1 MDMQDNKKINSMSK
15 ISRIGMFIIILLIVI
30 ISILIYIKYYKKD
43 EVISGNIRKNE
54 IKAEQ
59 NERLEGDI
67 LKYANIFNENSKV
80 KKKEEKIYNNKK
92 IKTYIFESGNKIEIY
107 DDGRIKNYINI
118 NELET
123 VKAFEKN
130 EFNLEKSK
138 NMLKVLGIKLGFEIQ
153 NDEITEINSEEID
166 NAYSIIIKIKKDNI
180 IITGKA
186 IVNPNFN
193 NVSAI
198 SLEYNEIKVKE
209 NSKITKEEAI
219 NAVKNSLKEEGKE
232 GTIIENKIKEKIH
245 SSSILNKAYN
255 VIEVPVMMEY
265 YKKMMEGKIDK
276 MPEYSRLYEVDIE
289 TGKIIDMLGVQ

>member
-1 MDMQDNKKINSMSK
+1 MNKKNNINK
-15 ISRIGMFIIILLIVI
+15 EILLVLLGMIIVTL
-30 ISILIYIKYYKKD
+30 ILLCLRYYKKD
-43 EVISGNIRKNE
+43 EVISENIRKNE
-54 IKAEQ
+54 IKVEQ

-67 LKYANIFNENSKV
+67 LKYANIFNEKSKV
-80 KKKEEKIYNNKK
+80 KKKEEKIYNNNK
-92 IKTYIFESGNKIEIY
+92 IKTYIFESGNRIEIY

-123 VKAFEKN
+123 FKAFEKN

-138 NMLKVLGIKLGFEIQ
+138 NMLKILGIKLGFEIQ

-166 NAYSIIIKIKKDNI
+166 NAYSIRIEIKKDNI

-198 SLEYNEIKVKE
+198 SLEYNEMKIQEK
-209 NSKITKEEAI
+209 NNKITKEEAI
-219 NAVKNSLKEEGKE
+219 NAVKNSLKEEGS
-232 GTIIENKIKEKIH
+232 IIENKIKEKIH

-289 TGKIIDMLGVQ
+289 TGKVIDMVGVQ

>member
-1 MDMQDNKKINSMSK
+1 MNKKNNINK
-15 ISRIGMFIIILLIVI
+15 EILLVLLGMIIVTL
-30 ISILIYIKYYKKD
+30 ILLCLRYYKKD

-54 IKAEQ
+54 IKTKQ

-67 LKYANIFNENSKV
+67 LKYINIFNEKSKV

-107 DDGRIKNYINI
+107 DDGRIKNYINV
-118 NELET
+118 NELKT
-123 VKAFEKN
+123 FKAFEKN

-138 NMLKVLGIKLGFEIQ
+138 KMLKVLGIKLGFEIID
-153 NDEITEINSEEID
+153 NNITEIKSEEID
-166 NAYSIIIKIKKDNI
+166 NAYSIRIKIKKDNI
-180 IITGKA
+180 IIAGKA

-198 SLEYNEIKVKE
+198 SFEYNEIE
-209 NSKITKEEAI
+209 IQGNNKITNEEAI

-265 YKKMMEGKIDK
+265 YRKMMEGKIEK

-289 TGKIIDMLGVQ
+289 TGKIIDMIGVQ

>member
-1 MDMQDNKKINSMSK
+1 MNKKNNINK
-15 ISRIGMFIIILLIVI
+15 EILLVLLGMIIVTL
-30 ISILIYIKYYKKD
+30 ILLCLRYYKKD

-54 IKAEQ
+54 IKTKQ

-67 LKYANIFNENSKV
+67 LKYTNIFNEKSKV

-123 VKAFEKN
+123 FKAFEKN

-138 NMLKVLGIKLGFEIQ
+138 NMLKALGIKLGFEIID
-153 NDEITEINSEEID
+153 NNITEIKSEEID
-166 NAYSIIIKIKKDNI
+166 NAYSIRIKIKKDNI
-180 IITGKA
+180 IIAGKA

-198 SLEYNEIKVKE
+198 SFEYNEMKIQE
-209 NSKITKEEAI
+209 NNKITKEEAI

-232 GTIIENKIKEKIH
+232 GTIVENKIKEKIH

-255 VIEVPVMMEY
+255 VIEIPVMMEY

-289 TGKIIDMLGVQ
+289 TGKIIDMVGVQ

>member
-1 MDMQDNKKINSMSK
+1 MSK
-15 ISRIGMFIIILLIVI
+15 KNNINKEILLVLLGMIIVTL
-30 ISILIYIKYYKKD
+30 ILLCVKYYKKD
-43 EVISGNIRKNE
+43 EVISENIRKNK
-54 IKAEQ
+54 IKTEQ

-67 LKYANIFNENSKV
+67 LKYANIFNEKSKV

-123 VKAFEKN
+123 FKAFEKN

-138 NMLKVLGIKLGFEIQ
+138 KMLKVLGIKLGFEIID
-153 NDEITEINSEEID
+153 NNITEINSEEID
-166 NAYSIIIKIKKDNI
+166 NAYSVRIKIKKDNI
-180 IITGKA
+180 IITEKA

-198 SLEYNEIKVKE
+198 SLEYNEMKIQEK
-209 NSKITKEEAI
+209 NNKITKEEAI
-219 NAVKNSLKEEGKE
+219 SAVKNSLKEEGEE
-232 GTIIENKIKEKIH
+232 GNIIENKIKEKIH

-255 VIEVPVMMEY
+255 VIEIPVMMEY

-289 TGKIIDMLGVQ
+289 TGKIIDMVGVQ

>member
-1 MDMQDNKKINSMSK
+1 MNKKNNINK
-15 ISRIGMFIIILLIVI
+15 EILLVLLGMIIVTL
-30 ISILIYIKYYKKD
+30 ILLCVRYYKKD
-43 EVISGNIRKNE
+43 EVISDNIRKKE
-54 IKAEQ
+54 IKVEQ

-67 LKYANIFNENSKV
+67 LKYANIFNEKSKV

-123 VKAFEKN
+123 FKAFEKN
-130 EFNLEKSK
+130 EVNLEKSK
-138 NMLKVLGIKLGFEIQ
+138 KILKVLGIKLGFEIQ

-198 SLEYNEIKVKE
+198 SLEYNEMKIQE
-209 NSKITKEEAI
+209 NNKITKEEAI
-219 NAVKNSLKEEGKE
+219 SVVKNSLKEEGKE
-232 GTIIENKIKEKIH
+232 GNIIENKIKEKIH

-265 YKKMMEGKIDK
+265 YRKMMEGKIEK

-289 TGKIIDMLGVQ
+289 TGKIIDMVGVQ

>member
-1 MDMQDNKKINSMSK
+1 MNKKNNINK
-15 ISRIGMFIIILLIVI
+15 EILLVLLGMIIVTL
-30 ISILIYIKYYKKD
+30 ILLCVRYYKKD

-54 IKAEQ
+54 IKVEQ

-123 VKAFEKN
+123 FKAFEKN

-138 NMLKVLGIKLGFEIQ
+138 NMLKVLGIKLGFEIID
-153 NDEITEINSEEID
+153 NNITEINSEEMD
-166 NAYSIIIKIKKDNI
+166 NAYSIRIKMKKDNM

-186 IVNPNFN
+186 IINPNFN

-198 SLEYNEIKVKE
+198 SLEYNEMKIQE

-245 SSSILNKAYN
+245 SSSRLNKAYN

-265 YKKMMEGKIDK
+265 YRKMMEGKIDK

-289 TGKIIDMLGVQ
+289 TGKIIDMVGVQ

>member
-1 MDMQDNKKINSMSK
+1 MSK
-15 ISRIGMFIIILLIVI
+15 KNNINKEILLVLLGMIIVTL
-30 ISILIYIKYYKKD
+30 ILLCVRYYKKD
-43 EVISGNIRKNE
+43 EVISENIRKNE
-54 IKAEQ
+54 IKVEQ

-67 LKYANIFNENSKV
+67 LKYANIFNEKSKV

-107 DDGRIKNYINI
+107 DDGRIKNYINV

-123 VKAFEKN
+123 FKVFEKN
-130 EFNLEKSK
+130 KFNLEKSK
-138 NMLKVLGIKLGFEIQ
+138 NMLKALGIKLGFEITD
-153 NDEITEINSEEID
+153 NNITEINSEEID
-166 NAYSIIIKIKKDNI
+166 NAYSIRIKIKKDNI
-180 IITGKA
+180 IIAGKA
-186 IVNPNFN
+186 IINPNFN

-198 SLEYNEIKVKE
+198 SLEYNEMKIQE
-209 NSKITKEEAI
+209 SNKITKEEAI

-232 GTIIENKIKEKIH
+232 GTIVENKIKEKIH

-265 YKKMMEGKIDK
+265 YRKMMEGKIEK

-289 TGKIIDMLGVQ
+289 TGKIIDMVGVQ

>member
-1 MDMQDNKKINSMSK
+1 MNKKNNINK
-15 ISRIGMFIIILLIVI
+15 EILLVLLGMIIVTL
-30 ISILIYIKYYKKD
+30 ILLCLRYYKKD
-43 EVISGNIRKNE
+43 EVISANIKKKE
-54 IKAEQ
+54 IKVEQ

-67 LKYANIFNENSKV
+67 LKYANIFNEKSKV

-123 VKAFEKN
+123 FKAFEKN

-138 NMLKVLGIKLGFEIQ
+138 NMLKALGIKLGFEIID
-153 NDEITEINSEEID
+153 NNITEINSEEMD
-166 NAYSIIIKIKKDNI
+166 NAYSIRIKMKKDNM

-186 IVNPNFN
+186 IINPNFN

-198 SLEYNEIKVKE
+198 SLEYNEMKIQE

-245 SSSILNKAYN
+245 SSSRLNKAYN

-265 YKKMMEGKIDK
+265 YRKMMEGKIDK

-289 TGKIIDMLGVQ
+289 TGKIIDMVGVQ

>member
-1 MDMQDNKKINSMSK
+1 MNKKNNINK
-15 ISRIGMFIIILLIVI
+15 EILLVLLGMIIVTL
-30 ISILIYIKYYKKD
+30 ILLCVRYYNKD
-43 EVISGNIRKNE
+43 KVISENIRKNE
-54 IKAEQ
+54 IKTEQ

-67 LKYANIFNENSKV
+67 LKYANIFNEKSKV

-123 VKAFEKN
+123 FKDFEKN

-138 NMLKVLGIKLGFEIQ
+138 NMLKVLGIKLEFEIQ
-153 NDEITEINSEEID
+153 NDEITEINSEEIG
-166 NAYSIIIKIKKDNI
+166 NAYSIRIEIKKDNI

-193 NVSAI
+193 NVSAM
-198 SLEYNEIKVKE
+198 SLEYNKMKIQEK
-209 NSKITKEEAI
+209 NNKITKEEAI
-219 NAVKNSLKEEGKE
+219 SAVKNSLKEEGKE
-232 GTIIENKIKEKIH
+232 GSIIENKIKEKIH

-255 VIEVPVMMEY
+255 VIEIPVMMEY

-289 TGKIIDMLGVQ
+289 TGKIIDKVGVQ

>member
-1 MDMQDNKKINSMSK
+1 MNKKNNINK
-15 ISRIGMFIIILLIVI
+15 EILLVLLGMIIVTL
-30 ISILIYIKYYKKD
+30 ILLCVRYYKKD

-54 IKAEQ
+54 IKVEQ

-107 DDGRIKNYINI
+107 DDGRIKNYINV

-123 VKAFEKN
+123 FKTFEKN

-138 NMLKVLGIKLGFEIQ
+138 NMLKVLGIKLGFEIID
-153 NDEITEINSEEID
+153 NNITEINSEEID

-180 IITGKA
+180 IIAGKA

-198 SLEYNEIKVKE
+198 SFEYNEIE
-209 NSKITKEEAI
+209 IQGNNKITKEEAI

-232 GTIIENKIKEKIH
+232 GTIIENKIKEKVH
-245 SSSILNKAYN
+245 SSSILNKVYN

-289 TGKIIDMLGVQ
+289 TGKIIDMVGVQ

>member
-1 MDMQDNKKINSMSK
+1 MNKKNNINK
-15 ISRIGMFIIILLIVI
+15 EILLVLLGMIIVTL
-30 ISILIYIKYYKKD
+30 ILLCLRYYKKD

-54 IKAEQ
+54 IKTKQ

-67 LKYANIFNENSKV
+67 LKYTNIFNEKSKV

-107 DDGRIKNYINI
+107 DDSRIKNYINA

-123 VKAFEKN
+123 FKAFEKN
-130 EFNLEKSK
+130 EFNLEKAK
-138 NMLKVLGIKLGFEIQ
+138 KMLRVLGIKLGFEIID
-153 NDEITEINSEEID
+153 NNITEINSEEID
-166 NAYSIIIKIKKDNI
+166 NAYSIRIEIKKDNI

-198 SLEYNEIKVKE
+198 SFEYNEIE
-209 NSKITKEEAI
+209 IQGNNKITKEEAI
-219 NAVKNSLKEEGKE
+219 NAVKNSLREEGKE

-265 YKKMMEGKIDK
+265 YRKMMEGKIEK

-289 TGKIIDMLGVQ
+289 TGKIIDMVGVQ

>member
-1 MDMQDNKKINSMSK
+1 MSK
-15 ISRIGMFIIILLIVI
+15 KNNINKEILLVLLGMIIVTL
-30 ISILIYIKYYKKD
+30 ILLCLRYYKKD
-43 EVISGNIRKNE
+43 EVISDNIRKNE
-54 IKAEQ
+54 IKVEQ

-67 LKYANIFNENSKV
+67 LKYANIFNEKSKV

-107 DDGRIKNYINI
+107 DDGRIKNYINV

-123 VKAFEKN
+123 FKAFEKN
-130 EFNLEKSK
+130 EFNLEKAK
-138 NMLKVLGIKLGFEIQ
+138 KMLRVLGIKLGFEITD
-153 NDEITEINSEEID
+153 NNITEINSEEID
-166 NAYSIIIKIKKDNI
+166 NAYSIRIEIKKDNI

-198 SLEYNEIKVKE
+198 SLEYNEIKVQE

-219 NAVKNSLKEEGKE
+219 NAVKNSLKEEGEE

-265 YKKMMEGKIDK
+265 YRKMMEGKIEK

-289 TGKIIDMLGVQ
+289 TGKIIDMVGVQ

>member
-1 MDMQDNKKINSMSK
+1 MNKKNNINK
-15 ISRIGMFIIILLIVI
+15 EILLVLLGMIIVTL
-30 ISILIYIKYYKKD
+30 ILLCVKYYKKD

-54 IKAEQ
+54 IKTKQ

-67 LKYANIFNENSKV
+67 LKYTNIFNEKSKV

-123 VKAFEKN
+123 FKAFEKN

-138 NMLKVLGIKLGFEIQ
+138 KMLKVLGIKLGFEIID
-153 NDEITEINSEEID
+153 NNITEINSEEID
-166 NAYSIIIKIKKDNI
+166 NAYSIRIKIKKDNI
-180 IITGKA
+180 IIAGKA

-198 SLEYNEIKVKE
+198 SFEYNEMKIQE
-209 NSKITKEEAI
+209 NNKITKEEAI

-265 YKKMMEGKIDK
+265 YRKMMEGKIEK

-289 TGKIIDMLGVQ
+289 TGKIIDIVGVQ

>member
-1 MDMQDNKKINSMSK
+1 MSK
-15 ISRIGMFIIILLIVI
+15 KNNINKEILLVLLGMIIVTL
-30 ISILIYIKYYKKD
+30 ILLCVRYYKKD
-43 EVISGNIRKNE
+43 EVISENIRKNE
-54 IKAEQ
+54 IKVEQ

-107 DDGRIKNYINI
+107 DDGRIKNYINV

-123 VKAFEKN
+123 FKAFEKN
-130 EFNLEKSK
+130 KFNLEKSK
-138 NMLKVLGIKLGFEIQ
+138 NMLKALGIKLGFEITD
-153 NDEITEINSEEID
+153 NNITEINSEEID
-166 NAYSIIIKIKKDNI
+166 NAYSIRIKIKKDNI
-180 IITGKA
+180 IIAGKA
-186 IVNPNFN
+186 IINPNFN

-198 SLEYNEIKVKE
+198 SLEYNEMKIQE
-209 NSKITKEEAI
+209 SNKITKEEAI

-232 GTIIENKIKEKIH
+232 GTIVENKIKEKIH

-265 YKKMMEGKIDK
+265 YRKMMEGKIEK

-289 TGKIIDMLGVQ
+289 TGKIIDMVGVQ

>member
-1 MDMQDNKKINSMSK
+1 MNKKNNINK
-15 ISRIGMFIIILLIVI
+15 EILLVLLGMIIVTL
-30 ISILIYIKYYKKD
+30 ILLCVRYYKKD

-54 IKAEQ
+54 IKVEQ

-123 VKAFEKN
+123 FKAFEKN

-138 NMLKVLGIKLGFEIQ
+138 NMLKALGIKLGFEIID
-153 NDEITEINSEEID
+153 NNITEINSEEMD
-166 NAYSIIIKIKKDNI
+166 NAYSIRIKMKKDNM

-186 IVNPNFN
+186 IINPNFN

-198 SLEYNEIKVKE
+198 SLEYNEMKIQE

-245 SSSILNKAYN
+245 SSSRLNKAYN

-265 YKKMMEGKIDK
+265 YRKKMEGKIDK

-289 TGKIIDMLGVQ
+289 TGKIIDMVGVQ

>member
-1 MDMQDNKKINSMSK
+1 MNKKNNINK
-15 ISRIGMFIIILLIVI
+15 EILLVLLGMIIVTL
-30 ISILIYIKYYKKD
+30 ILLCVKYYKKD
-43 EVISGNIRKNE
+43 EVISDNIRKNE
-54 IKAEQ
+54 IKTEQ

-67 LKYANIFNENSKV
+67 LKYTNIFNEKSKV

-123 VKAFEKN
+123 FKAFEKN

-138 NMLKVLGIKLGFEIQ
+138 NMLKALGIKLGFEIID
-153 NDEITEINSEEID
+153 NNITEINSEEMD
-166 NAYSIIIKIKKDNI
+166 NAYSIRIKMKKDNM

-186 IVNPNFN
+186 IINPNFN

-198 SLEYNEIKVKE
+198 SLEYNEMKIQE

-245 SSSILNKAYN
+245 SSSRLNKAYN

-265 YKKMMEGKIDK
+265 YRKMMEGKIEK

-289 TGKIIDMLGVQ
+289 TGKIIDMVGVQ

>member
-1 MDMQDNKKINSMSK
+1 MNKKNNINK
-15 ISRIGMFIIILLIVI
+15 EILLVLLGMIIVTL
-30 ISILIYIKYYKKD
+30 ILLCVRYYKKD
-43 EVISGNIRKNE
+43 EVISDNIRKNQ
-54 IKAEQ
+54 IKTEQ

-67 LKYANIFNENSKV
+67 LKYANIFNEKSKV

-118 NELET
+118 NELEAF
-123 VKAFEKN
+123 KAFEKN
-130 EFNLEKSK
+130 EVNLEKSK
-138 NMLKVLGIKLGFEIQ
+138 KMLKVLGIKLGFEIK

-166 NAYSIIIKIKKDNI
+166 NAYSVRIKIKKDNI

-198 SLEYNEIKVKE
+198 SLEYNEMKIQE
-209 NSKITKEEAI
+209 NNKITKEEAI
-219 NAVKNSLKEEGKE
+219 NAVKNSLQEEGKE

-245 SSSILNKAYN
+245 SSSILNKSYN
-255 VIEVPVMMEY
+255 VIEIPVMMEY

-276 MPEYSRLYEVDIE
+276 MPEYSRVYEVDIE
-289 TGKIIDMLGVQ
+289 TGKIIDMVGVQ

>member
-1 MDMQDNKKINSMSK
+1 MNKKNNINK
-15 ISRIGMFIIILLIVI
+15 EILLVLLGMIIVTL
-30 ISILIYIKYYKKD
+30 ILLCLRYYKKD

-54 IKAEQ
+54 IKTKQ

-67 LKYANIFNENSKV
+67 LKYINIFNEKSKV

-107 DDGRIKNYINI
+107 DDGRIKNYINV
-118 NELET
+118 NELKT
-123 VKAFEKN
+123 FKAFEKN

-138 NMLKVLGIKLGFEIQ
+138 KMLKVLGIKLGFEIID
-153 NDEITEINSEEID
+153 NNITEIKSEEID
-166 NAYSIIIKIKKDNI
+166 NAYSIRIKIKKDNI
-180 IITGKA
+180 IIAGKA

-198 SLEYNEIKVKE
+198 SFEYNEIE
-209 NSKITKEEAI
+209 IQGNNKITKEEAI

-265 YKKMMEGKIDK
+265 YRKMMEGKIEK

-289 TGKIIDMLGVQ
+289 TGKIIDMVGVQ

>member
-1 MDMQDNKKINSMSK
+1 MNKKNNINK
-15 ISRIGMFIIILLIVI
+15 EILLVLLGMIIVTL
-30 ISILIYIKYYKKD
+30 ILLCLRYYKKD
-43 EVISGNIRKNE
+43 EVISDNIRKNE
-54 IKAEQ
+54 IKTKQ

-67 LKYANIFNENSKV
+67 LKYTNIFNEKSKV

-123 VKAFEKN
+123 FKAFEKN

-138 NMLKVLGIKLGFEIQ
+138 NMLKVLGIKLGFEIID
-153 NDEITEINSEEID
+153 NNITEINSEEID
-166 NAYSIIIKIKKDNI
+166 NAYSIGIKIKKDNI
-180 IITGKA
+180 IIAGKA

-198 SLEYNEIKVKE
+198 SFEYNEIE
-209 NSKITKEEAI
+209 IQGNNKITNEEAI

-232 GTIIENKIKEKIH
+232 GTIIENKIKEKVH

-265 YKKMMEGKIDK
+265 YRKMMEGKIDK

-289 TGKIIDMLGVQ
+289 TGKIIDMIGVQ

>member
-1 MDMQDNKKINSMSK
+1 MNKKNNINK
-15 ISRIGMFIIILLIVI
+15 EILLVLLGMIIVTL
-30 ISILIYIKYYKKD
+30 ILLCLRYYKKD

-54 IKAEQ
+54 IKTKQ

-67 LKYANIFNENSKV
+67 LKYINIFNEKSKV

-118 NELET
+118 NELEAFK
-123 VKAFEKN
+123 VFEKN

-138 NMLKVLGIKLGFEIQ
+138 KMLKVLGIKLGFEIID
-153 NDEITEINSEEID
+153 NNITEINSEEID
-166 NAYSIIIKIKKDNI
+166 NAYSIGIKIKKDNI
-180 IITGKA
+180 IIAGKA

-198 SLEYNEIKVKE
+198 SFEYNEIE
-209 NSKITKEEAI
+209 IQGNNKITNEEAI

-255 VIEVPVMMEY
+255 VIEIPVMMEY
-265 YKKMMEGKIDK
+265 YRKMMEGKIDK

-289 TGKIIDMLGVQ
+289 TGKIIDMIGVQ

>member
-1 MDMQDNKKINSMSK
+1 MNKKNNINK
-15 ISRIGMFIIILLIVI
+15 EILLVLLGMIIVTL
-30 ISILIYIKYYKKD
+30 ILLYLRYYKKD
-43 EVISGNIRKNE
+43 EVISENIRKNE
-54 IKAEQ
+54 IKVEQ

-67 LKYANIFNENSKV
+67 LKYANIFNEKSKV

-92 IKTYIFESGNKIEIY
+92 IKTYIFESGNRIEIY

-123 VKAFEKN
+123 FKAFEKN
-130 EFNLEKSK
+130 EVNLEKAK
-138 NMLKVLGIKLGFEIQ
+138 KILKVLGIKLGFEITD
-153 NDEITEINSEEID
+153 NNITEINSEEID
-166 NAYSIIIKIKKDNI
+166 NAYSIRIKIKKDNI

-198 SLEYNEIKVKE
+198 SLEYNEMKIQEK
-209 NSKITKEEAI
+209 NNKITKEEAI
-219 NAVKNSLKEEGKE
+219 SAVKNSLKEEGEE
-232 GTIIENKIKEKIH
+232 GNIIENKIKEKIH

-255 VIEVPVMMEY
+255 VIEIPVMMEY
-265 YKKMMEGKIDK
+265 YRKMMEGKIDK

-289 TGKIIDMLGVQ
+289 TGKIIDMVGVQ

>member
-1 MDMQDNKKINSMSK
+1 MNKKNNINK
-15 ISRIGMFIIILLIVI
+15 EILLVLLGMIIVT
-30 ISILIYIKYYKKD
+30 LVLLCVRYYNRDK
-43 EVISGNIRKNE
+43 VISEKIRKNE
-54 IKAEQ
+54 IKTEQ
-59 NERLEGDI
+59 NERLDGDI
-67 LKYANIFNENSKV
+67 LKYANIFNEKSKV

-92 IKTYIFESGNKIEIY
+92 IKTYIFESGNRIEIY

-123 VKAFEKN
+123 FKAFEKN

-138 NMLKVLGIKLGFEIQ
+138 NMLKILGIKLGFEIQ

-166 NAYSIIIKIKKDNI
+166 NAYSIRIEIKKDNI

-198 SLEYNEIKVKE
+198 SLEYNEMKIQEK
-209 NSKITKEEAI
+209 NNKITKEEAI

-289 TGKIIDMLGVQ
+289 TGKVIDMVGVQ

>member
-1 MDMQDNKKINSMSK
+1 MNKKNNINK
-15 ISRIGMFIIILLIVI
+15 EILLVLLGMIIVT
-30 ISILIYIKYYKKD
+30 LVLLCLRYYKKD
-43 EVISGNIRKNE
+43 EVISDNIIKNE
-54 IKAEQ
+54 IKTEQ

-67 LKYANIFNENSKV
+67 LKYANIFNEKSKV

-123 VKAFEKN
+123 FKAFEKN

-138 NMLKVLGIKLGFEIQ
+138 KMLKVLGIKLGFEIK

-198 SLEYNEIKVKE
+198 SLEYNEIKIQEK
-209 NSKITKEEAI
+209 NNKITKEEAI
-219 NAVKNSLKEEGKE
+219 NAVKYSLKEEGKE
-232 GTIIENKIKEKIH
+232 GAIIENEIKEKIH
-245 SSSILNKAYN
+245 SSSRLNKAYN

-276 MPEYSRLYEVDIE
+276 MPEYSRLYEVNIE
-289 TGKIIDMLGVQ
+289 TGKVIDMVGVQ

>member
-1 MDMQDNKKINSMSK
+1 MNKKNNINK
-15 ISRIGMFIIILLIVI
+15 EILLVLLGMIIVTL
-30 ISILIYIKYYKKD
+30 ILLCVRYYNKD
-43 EVISGNIRKNE
+43 EVISENIRKNE
-54 IKAEQ
+54 IKTEQ

-67 LKYANIFNENSKV
+67 LKYANIFNEKSKV

-123 VKAFEKN
+123 FKAFEKN

-138 NMLKVLGIKLGFEIQ
+138 NMLKVLGIKLGFEIID
-153 NDEITEINSEEID
+153 NNITEINSEEID
-166 NAYSIIIKIKKDNI
+166 NAYSIGIKIKKDNI
-180 IITGKA
+180 IIAGKA

-198 SLEYNEIKVKE
+198 SFEYNEIE
-209 NSKITKEEAI
+209 IQGNNKITNEEAI

-232 GTIIENKIKEKIH
+232 GTIIENKIKEKVH

-265 YKKMMEGKIDK
+265 YRKMMEGKIDK

-289 TGKIIDMLGVQ
+289 TGKIIDMIGVQ

>member
-1 MDMQDNKKINSMSK
+1 MNKKNNINK
-15 ISRIGMFIIILLIVI
+15 EILLVLLGMIIVTL
-30 ISILIYIKYYKKD
+30 ILLCVRYYKKD

-54 IKAEQ
+54 IKVEQ

-107 DDGRIKNYINI
+107 DDGRIKNYINV

-123 VKAFEKN
+123 FKTFEKN

-138 NMLKVLGIKLGFEIQ
+138 NMLKVLGIKLGFEIID
-153 NDEITEINSEEID
+153 NNITEINSEEID

-180 IITGKA
+180 IIAGKA

-198 SLEYNEIKVKE
+198 SFEYNEIE
-209 NSKITKEEAI
+209 IQGNNKITKEEAI

-232 GTIIENKIKEKIH
+232 GTIIENKIKEKVH

-265 YKKMMEGKIDK
+265 YRKMMEGKIDK

-289 TGKIIDMLGVQ
+289 TGKIIDMVGVQ

>member
-1 MDMQDNKKINSMSK
+1 MNKENNINK
-15 ISRIGMFIIILLIVI
+15 EILLVLLGMIIVTL
-30 ISILIYIKYYKKD
+30 ILLCVRYYKKD
-43 EVISGNIRKNE
+43 EVISDNIRKNE
-54 IKAEQ
+54 IKTEQ
-59 NERLEGDI
+59 NERLEGNI
-67 LKYANIFNENSKV
+67 LKYTNIFNENSKV

-107 DDGRIKNYINI
+107 DDGRIKNYTNI
-118 NELET
+118 KELET
-123 VKAFEKN
+123 FKAFEKN
-130 EFNLEKSK
+130 EFNLEKAK
-138 NMLKVLGIKLGFEIQ
+138 KMLKVLGIKLGFEIIDD
-153 NDEITEINSEEID
+153 NITEINSEEID
-166 NAYSIIIKIKKDNI
+166 NAYSIRIEIKKDNI

-198 SLEYNEIKVKE
+198 SFEYNEIKIQE
-209 NSKITKEEAI
+209 NNKITKEEAI

-255 VIEVPVMMEY
+255 VIEIPVMMEY

-289 TGKIIDMLGVQ
+289 TGKIIDIVGVQ

>member
-1 MDMQDNKKINSMSK
+1 MNKKNNINK
-15 ISRIGMFIIILLIVI
+15 EILLVLLGMIIVTL
-30 ISILIYIKYYKKD
+30 ILLCVRYYKKD
-43 EVISGNIRKNE
+43 EVISDNIRKNE
-54 IKAEQ
+54 IKVEQ

-107 DDGRIKNYINI
+107 DDGRIKNYTNI
-118 NELET
+118 KELET
-123 VKAFEKN
+123 FKAFEKN
-130 EFNLEKSK
+130 EFNLEKAK
-138 NMLKVLGIKLGFEIQ
+138 KMLKVLGIKLGFEIIDD
-153 NDEITEINSEEID
+153 NITEINSEEID
-166 NAYSIIIKIKKDNI
+166 NAYSIRIKMKKDNI

-198 SLEYNEIKVKE
+198 SLEYNEMKIQE
-209 NSKITKEEAI
+209 NNKITKEEAI
-219 NAVKNSLKEEGKE
+219 SAVKNSLKEEGRE
-232 GTIIENKIKEKIH
+232 GTIIENKIKEKVH
-245 SSSILNKAYN
+245 SSSRLNKAYN

-289 TGKIIDMLGVQ
+289 TGKIIDMVGVQ

>member
-67 LKYANIFNENSKV
+67 LKYANIFNEKSKV

-92 IKTYIFESGNKIEIY
+92 IKIYIFESGNKIEIY

-123 VKAFEKN
+123 FKAFEKN

-198 SLEYNEIKVKE
+198 SLEYNEIKIQE
-209 NSKITKEEAI
+209 NNKITKEEAI
-219 NAVKNSLKEEGKE
+219 NAVKNSLKEEEKE
-232 GTIIENKIKEKIH
+232 GTIVENKIKEKIH
-245 SSSILNKAYN
+245 SSSILNKSYN

-265 YKKMMEGKIDK
+265 YKKMMEGKINK

-289 TGKIIDMLGVQ
+289 TGKVIDMVGVQ

>member
-1 MDMQDNKKINSMSK
+1 MNKKNNINK
-15 ISRIGMFIIILLIVI
+15 EILLVLLGMIIVTL
-30 ISILIYIKYYKKD
+30 ILLCLRYYKKD

-54 IKAEQ
+54 IKTEQ

-67 LKYANIFNENSKV
+67 LKYANIFNEKSKV

-107 DDGRIKNYINI
+107 DDGRIKNYINV

-123 VKAFEKN
+123 FKAFEKN

-138 NMLKVLGIKLGFEIQ
+138 KMLKVLGIKLGFEIID
-153 NDEITEINSEEID
+153 NNITEIKSEEID
-166 NAYSIIIKIKKDNI
+166 NAYSIRIKIKKDNI
-180 IITGKA
+180 IIAGKA
-186 IVNPNFN
+186 IVNPNLN

-198 SLEYNEIKVKE
+198 SFEYNEIE
-209 NSKITKEEAI
+209 IQGNNKITNEEAI

-265 YKKMMEGKIDK
+265 YRKMMEGKIEK

-289 TGKIIDMLGVQ
+289 TGKIIDMVGVQ

>member
-1 MDMQDNKKINSMSK
+1 MNKKNNINK
-15 ISRIGMFIIILLIVI
+15 EILLVLLGMIIVTL
-30 ISILIYIKYYKKD
+30 ILLCLRYYKKD

-54 IKAEQ
+54 IKTKQ

-67 LKYANIFNENSKV
+67 LKYINIFNEKSKV

-123 VKAFEKN
+123 FKAFEKN

-138 NMLKVLGIKLGFEIQ
+138 NMLKALGIKLGFEIID
-153 NDEITEINSEEID
+153 NNITEIKSEEID
-166 NAYSIIIKIKKDNI
+166 NAYSIGIKIKKDNI
-180 IITGKA
+180 IIAGKA

-198 SLEYNEIKVKE
+198 SLEYNEMKIQE

-265 YKKMMEGKIDK
+265 YRKMMEGKIEK

-289 TGKIIDMLGVQ
+289 TGKIIDMVGVQ

>member
-1 MDMQDNKKINSMSK
+1 MNKKNNINK
-15 ISRIGMFIIILLIVI
+15 EILLVLLWMIIVTL
-30 ISILIYIKYYKKD
+30 ILLCLRYYKKD
-43 EVISGNIRKNE
+43 EVISDNIRKNK
-54 IKAEQ
+54 IKTEQ

-67 LKYANIFNENSKV
+67 LKYANIFNEKSKV
-80 KKKEEKIYNNKK
+80 KMKEEKIYNNKK
-92 IKTYIFESGNKIEIY
+92 IKTYIFKSGNKIEIY

-123 VKAFEKN
+123 FKAFEKN

-138 NMLKVLGIKLGFEIQ
+138 KMLKVLGIKLGFEIID
-153 NDEITEINSEEID
+153 NNITEINSEEID
-166 NAYSIIIKIKKDNI
+166 NAYSIRIEIKKDNI
-180 IITGKA
+180 IIIGKA

-198 SLEYNEIKVKE
+198 SLEYNEMKIQE
-209 NSKITKEEAI
+209 NNKITKEEAI
-219 NAVKNSLKEEGKE
+219 SAVKNSLKEEGKE

-276 MPEYSRLYEVDIE
+276 MREYSRLYEVDIE
-289 TGKIIDMLGVQ
+289 TGKIIDMVGVQ

>member
-1 MDMQDNKKINSMSK
+1 MSK
-15 ISRIGMFIIILLIVI
+15 KNNINKEILLVLLGMIIVTL
-30 ISILIYIKYYKKD
+30 ILLCVRYYKKD
-43 EVISGNIRKNE
+43 EVISENIRKNE
-54 IKAEQ
+54 IKVEQ

-67 LKYANIFNENSKV
+67 LKYANIFNEKSKV

-107 DDGRIKNYINI
+107 DDGRIKNYINV

-123 VKAFEKN
+123 FKAFEKN
-130 EFNLEKSK
+130 KFNLEKSK
-138 NMLKVLGIKLGFEIQ
+138 NMLKALGIKLGFEITD
-153 NDEITEINSEEID
+153 NNITEINSEEID
-166 NAYSIIIKIKKDNI
+166 NAYSIRIKIKKDNI
-180 IITGKA
+180 IIAGKA
-186 IVNPNFN
+186 IINPNFN

-198 SLEYNEIKVKE
+198 SLEYNEIKVQE
-209 NSKITKEEAI
+209 SNKITKEEAI

-232 GTIIENKIKEKIH
+232 GTIVENKIKEKIH

-265 YKKMMEGKIDK
+265 YRKMMEGKIDK

-289 TGKIIDMLGVQ
+289 TGKIIDMIGVQ

>member
-1 MDMQDNKKINSMSK
+1 MNKKNNINK
-15 ISRIGMFIIILLIVI
+15 EILLVLLGMIIVTL
-30 ISILIYIKYYKKD
+30 ILLCLRYYKKD

-54 IKAEQ
+54 IKTKQ

-67 LKYANIFNENSKV
+67 LKYTNIFNEKSKV

-107 DDGRIKNYINI
+107 DDGRIKNYINV

-123 VKAFEKN
+123 FKDFEKN

-138 NMLKVLGIKLGFEIQ
+138 KMLKVLGIKLGFEIID
-153 NDEITEINSEEID
+153 NNITEIKSEEID
-166 NAYSIIIKIKKDNI
+166 NAYSIRIKIKKDNI
-180 IITGKA
+180 IIAGKA

-193 NVSAI
+193 NVSSI
-198 SLEYNEIKVKE
+198 SFEYNEIE
-209 NSKITKEEAI
+209 IQGNNKITKEEAI

-265 YKKMMEGKIDK
+265 YRKMMEGKIEK

-289 TGKIIDMLGVQ
+289 TGKIIDMVGVQ

>member
-1 MDMQDNKKINSMSK
+1 MNKKNNINK
-15 ISRIGMFIIILLIVI
+15 EILLVLLGMIIVTL
-30 ISILIYIKYYKKD
+30 ILLCVRYYKKD
-43 EVISGNIRKNE
+43 KVISDNIRKNE
-54 IKAEQ
+54 IKTEQ

-67 LKYANIFNENSKV
+67 LKYANIFNEKSKV

-107 DDGRIKNYINI
+107 DDGRIKNYTNI
-118 NELET
+118 KELET
-123 VKAFEKN
+123 FKAFEKN
-130 EFNLEKSK
+130 EFNLEKTK
-138 NMLKVLGIKLGFEIQ
+138 KMLKVLGIKLGFKIID
-153 NDEITEINSEEID
+153 NNITEINSEEID

-198 SLEYNEIKVKE
+198 SFEYNEIKIQE
-209 NSKITKEEAI
+209 NNKITKEEAI

-245 SSSILNKAYN
+245 SSSRLNKAYN

-265 YKKMMEGKIDK
+265 YRKMMEGKIDK

-289 TGKIIDMLGVQ
+289 TGKIIDMVGVQ

>member
-1 MDMQDNKKINSMSK
+1 MNKKNNINK
-15 ISRIGMFIIILLIVI
+15 EILLVLLGMIIVTL
-30 ISILIYIKYYKKD
+30 ILLCVRYYKKD
-43 EVISGNIRKNE
+43 EVISDNIRKNE
-54 IKAEQ
+54 IKIEQ

-67 LKYANIFNENSKV
+67 LKYANIFNEKSKV

-107 DDGRIKNYINI
+107 DDGRIKNYINV

-123 VKAFEKN
+123 FKAFEKN

-138 NMLKVLGIKLGFEIQ
+138 NMLKVLGIKLGMEIID
-153 NDEITEINSEEID
+153 NNLTEINSEEID

-198 SLEYNEIKVKE
+198 SFEYNEMKIQE
-209 NSKITKEEAI
+209 NNKITKEEAI
-219 NAVKNSLKEEGKE
+219 NAVKNSLKEERKE

-255 VIEVPVMMEY
+255 VIEIPVMMEY

-276 MPEYSRLYEVDIE
+276 IPEYSRLYEVDIE
-289 TGKIIDMLGVQ
+289 TGKIIDIVGVQ

>member
-1 MDMQDNKKINSMSK
+1 MNKKNNINK
-15 ISRIGMFIIILLIVI
+15 EILLVLLGMIIVTL
-30 ISILIYIKYYKKD
+30 ILLCLRYYKKD
-43 EVISGNIRKNE
+43 EVISENIRKNE
-54 IKAEQ
+54 IKTEQ

-67 LKYANIFNENSKV
+67 LKYANIFNEKSKV

-123 VKAFEKN
+123 FKAFEKN

-138 NMLKVLGIKLGFEIQ
+138 KMLKVLGIKLGFEIK

-166 NAYSIIIKIKKDNI
+166 NAYSIRIEIKKDNI

-198 SLEYNEIKVKE
+198 SFEYNEIKIQE
-209 NSKITKEEAI
+209 NNKITKEEAI

-265 YKKMMEGKIDK
+265 YRKMMEGKIEK

-289 TGKIIDMLGVQ
+289 TGKIIDMIGVQ

>member
-1 MDMQDNKKINSMSK
+1 MSK
-15 ISRIGMFIIILLIVI
+15 KNNINKEILLVLLGMIIVTL
-30 ISILIYIKYYKKD
+30 ILLCVRYYKKD
-43 EVISGNIRKNE
+43 EVISDNIRKNE
-54 IKAEQ
+54 IKTEQ

-67 LKYANIFNENSKV
+67 LKYANIFNEKSKV

-92 IKTYIFESGNKIEIY
+92 VKKYIFESGNKIEIY

-123 VKAFEKN
+123 FKAFEKN

-138 NMLKVLGIKLGFEIQ
+138 NILKALGIKLGLEIID
-153 NDEITEINSEEID
+153 NNITEINSEEID
-166 NAYSIIIKIKKDNI
+166 NAYSIRIKIKKDNI
-180 IITGKA
+180 IIEGKA

-198 SLEYNEIKVKE
+198 SLEYNEMKIQE
-209 NSKITKEEAI
+209 NNKITKEEAI

-265 YKKMMEGKIDK
+265 YRKMMEGKIDK
-276 MPEYSRLYEVDIE
+276 IPEYSRLYEVDIE
-289 TGKIIDMLGVQ
+289 TGKIIDIVGVQ

>member
-1 MDMQDNKKINSMSK
+1 MNKKNNINK
-15 ISRIGMFIIILLIVI
+15 EILLVLLGMIIVTL
-30 ISILIYIKYYKKD
+30 ILLCLRYYNKD
-43 EVISGNIRKNE
+43 EVISDNIRKNE
-54 IKAEQ
+54 IKTEQ
-59 NERLEGDI
+59 NERLDGDI
-67 LKYANIFNENSKV
+67 FKYANIFNEKSKV

-92 IKTYIFESGNKIEIY
+92 IKTYIFESGNRIEIY

-123 VKAFEKN
+123 FKAFEKN
-130 EFNLEKSK
+130 EFNLEKAK
-138 NMLKVLGIKLGFEIQ
+138 KMLKVLGIKLGFEIID
-153 NDEITEINSEEID
+153 NNITEINSEEID
-166 NAYSIIIKIKKDNI
+166 NAYSIRIEIKKDNI

-198 SLEYNEIKVKE
+198 SLEYNEMKIQEK
-209 NSKITKEEAI
+209 NNKITKEEAI
-219 NAVKNSLKEEGKE
+219 SAVKNSLKEEGEE
-232 GTIIENKIKEKIH
+232 GNIIENKIKGKIH

-265 YKKMMEGKIDK
+265 YRKMMEGKIDK

-289 TGKIIDMLGVQ
+289 TGKIIDMVGVQ